1 MSLRDN
7 MSNNNPKTKFSLYE
21 YRSKVDDQNILV
33 SYKGP
38 FTGQILKDIGEYIS
52 DNLQPNAKASKKL
65 FKIFIE
71 LAQNIS
77 YYSAEANRI
86 GNKITKYRV
95 GSVVIGELDNHY
107 FMTTGNRVSNKSVSI
122 LSEKC
127 DYINSL
133 QREDLRKYK
142 REQRNMDESEF
153 GGANIGLITV
163 ALTSDNPLDVEVE
176 KVDDSNSFF
185 SLTVYINK

>member
-1 MSLRDN
+1 MSDKN
-7 MSNNNPKTKFSLYE
+7 QKDKFSLFE
-21 YRSKVDDQNILV
+21 YRAKSDQQNVLV
-33 SYKGP
+33 SYRGP
-38 FTGQILKDIGEYIS
+38 FTGQILRDIGEYIT
-52 DNLQPNAKASKKL
+52 DNLEPENQASKKL

-86 GNKITKYRV
+86 GNTITKHRV

-107 FMTTGNRVSNKSVSI
+107 FMTTGNKVSSKNVQL

-127 DYINSL
+127 DFINSL
-133 QREDLRKYK
+133 EREDLRKYK
-142 REQRNMDESEF
+142 REQRNLDTSEF

-163 ALTSDNPLDVEVE
+163 ALTSANPLEIEIEDLE
-176 KVDDSNSFF
+176 DGNSFF

>member
-1 MSLRDN
+1 MSDN
-7 MSNNNPKTKFSLYE
+7 TSKSRFSLFD
-21 YRSKVDDQNILV
+21 YRAKADQQNILV

-38 FTGQILKDIGEYIS
+38 FSGLILKDIGEYIAE
-52 DNLQPNAKASKKL
+52 NLESNQQASKKL

-77 YYSAEANRI
+77 YYSAEKNRI
-86 GNKITKYRV
+86 GTKITKHRV
-95 GSVVIGELDNHY
+95 GSVVIGELDTHY
-107 FMTTGNRVSNKSVSI
+107 FMTTGNLVSNRSIEI

-127 DYINSL
+127 DFINSL

-142 REQRNMDESEF
+142 REQRNLDTSEF

-163 ALTSDNPLDVEVE
+163 ALTSNNPLEVMVSE
-176 KVDDSNSFF
+176 VDESHSFF